1 MTGLVFTPRPAMT
14 SRELDRRVTVAKEAR
29 SEALRQIG
37 RWLRLWAKGHLQ
49 HPVPHPGT
57 PFAS

>member
-1 MTGLVFTPRPAMT
+1 MTYPVLTPRPAMT
-14 SRELDRRVTVAKEAR
+14 SRELDKCMAAAKDSR

-37 RWLRLWAKGHLQ
+37 KRLRSWASKHLI

-57 PFAS
+57 PFAT